1 MAVEGSHFANKDAV
15 QTKANL

>member
-1 MAVEGSHFANKDAV
+1 MKNQLANKDAV